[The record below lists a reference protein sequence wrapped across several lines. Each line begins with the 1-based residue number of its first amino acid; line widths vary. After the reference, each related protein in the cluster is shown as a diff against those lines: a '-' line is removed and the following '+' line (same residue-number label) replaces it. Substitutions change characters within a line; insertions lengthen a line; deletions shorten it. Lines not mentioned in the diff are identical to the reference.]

1 MVRVTCLSP
10 TKSYS
15 YCSSA
20 FAHLENLISKLR
32 TAILLL
38 EAIIQSKQK
47 VHLGTIH
54 QNKRKTVKSILK
66 DKARCYGYESARNT
80 ENRAKTKKLWLKQC
94 TRDLFVRVLNF

>member
-1 MVRVTCLSP
+1 M
-10 TKSYS
+10 
-15 YCSSA
+15 
-20 FAHLENLISKLR
+20 ENLISKLR

-54 QNKRKTVKSILK
+54 QNKRKTLKTVLK
-66 DKARCYGYESARNT
+66 DKAHYYGYESIRIT
-80 ENRAKTKKLWLKQC
+80 ENGAKTKKLWLKQC